1 MNTKE
6 NQEYVTYLV
15 ARRNTLQT
23 VKSMLFKIGKII
35 GLEGTGKKKRKTN
48 KNIII
53 FPAEY
58 SPQVQHV
65 NKVIKK
71 QEK

>member
-15 ARRNTLQT
+15 ARRNTSQT

-35 GLEGTGKKKRKTN
+35 GLEGTGKRNEKPIKT
-48 KNIII
+48 IIC
-53 FPAEY
+53 PAEY

-65 NKVIKK
+65 NKLIKK